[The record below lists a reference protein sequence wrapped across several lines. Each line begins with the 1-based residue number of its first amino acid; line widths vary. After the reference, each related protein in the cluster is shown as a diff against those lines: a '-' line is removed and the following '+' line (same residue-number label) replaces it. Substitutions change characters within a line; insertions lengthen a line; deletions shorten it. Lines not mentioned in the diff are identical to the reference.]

1 MGDED
6 EEKVCRTCGVDL
18 TVDDEDDDHDC
29 DDEE

>member
-18 TVDDEDDDHDC
+18 TGKEDHDHEE
-29 DDEE
+29 DEE